1 MEHFLDQYGYAA
13 IFFVALVEAV
23 CIPFPSEI
31 TFGATAA
38 LAAQHKYG
46 FTLPGV
52 VAAAVIGEIIGSV
65 LAYVIGKSGGRAL
78 IDRFGKYVL
87 LSHKDLDRA
96 DAFMARRGVL
106 SVLFGRCIPL
116 IRAVI
121 SLVAGIGEMNFPR
134 FVASTATAT
143 ALYGIGVAT
152 LGYELGANFHKYTK
166 AFTYT
171 GLVVA
176 AAVIV
181 VVVLGVVHRL
191 RDRRE
196 QREPAG

>member
-1 MEHFLDQYGYAA
+1 MEHFLTQYGYAA
-13 IFFVALVEAV
+13 IFFVALIEAV

-38 LAAQHKYG
+38 FAAQHEYH
-46 FTLPGV
+46 FTLVGV
-52 VAAAVIGEIIGSV
+52 IVAAVIGEICGSV
-65 LAYVIGKSGGRAL
+65 AAYFIGRSGGRAL
-78 IDRFGKYVL
+78 IDRYGRYVL

-106 SVLFGRCIPL
+106 SVFFGRFIPL

-121 SLVAGIGEMNFPR
+121 SLVAGIGEMQFGR
-134 FVASTATAT
+134 FLASTATAT
-143 ALYGIGVAT
+143 ALYGIGVAS

-166 AFTYT
+166 EFTYA
-171 GLVVA
+171 GLVVVV

-181 VVVLGVVHRL
+181 IGLGVLHRL
-191 RDRRE
+191 RDLRTERD
-196 QREPAG
+196 GTV